1 MRHLP
6 LSELLVQRRSRLP
19 RLAFSVLIQEHT
31 KTHALKEAELL
42 ADTDLLHR
50 SFSVLIQGHK
60 NMSYIIHRHAPKE
73 AAQPAS
79 SSASYSHRSL
89 PMLTYA
95 YVCLRPYAYVC
106 LRMLTSAACRSE
118 LPRTATA
125 ACLPARRLPRRQRS
139 QLAALPRLGTAYE
152 LPRIATAACLPA
164 LRLPRQPT
172 YQLLGCLV

>member
-1 MRHLP
+1 MRPKRQHSQLAALP
-6 LSELLVQRRSRLP
+6 RQHTSAYVSIRQHTSAYELPRRQRSRSLP
-19 RLAFSVLIQEHT
+19 QRA
-31 KTHALKEAELL
+31 
-42 ADTDLLHR
+42 
-50 SFSVLIQGHK
+50 
-60 NMSYIIHRHAPKE
+60 
-73 AAQPAS
+73 
-79 SSASYSHRSL
+79 ASYSHRSL

-106 LRMLTSAACRSE
+106 LRMLTSAACRSQ

-125 ACLPARRLPRRQRS
+125 ASLPARRLPRRHRS

-164 LRLPRQPT
+164 RRLPRLPT